1 MNKVSFVLKYDVKQ
15 HEEVDR
21 MICKEL
27 DQTLFDTLTNEEKV
41 SYRASFEPN
50 DKGLYD
56 YVVSYIPKE
65 TKVNDLLITRYEEY
79 EETEKL
85 YLVTDVNSERIST
98 VNLLKGIKKSIMLK
112 HIGNYR
118 NLGQLSDNLVVSKK
132 I

>member
-1 MNKVSFVLKYDVKQ
+1 MNKASFVLKYDVKQ

-27 DQTLFDTLTNEEKV
+27 DQTLFDTLTNEEKA